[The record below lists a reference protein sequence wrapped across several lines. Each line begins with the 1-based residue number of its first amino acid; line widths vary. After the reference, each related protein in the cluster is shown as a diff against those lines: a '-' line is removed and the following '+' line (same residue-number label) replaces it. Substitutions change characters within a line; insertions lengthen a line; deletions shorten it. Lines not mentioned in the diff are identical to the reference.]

1 VVVMNQSDKKIP
13 YYLWI
18 DGQAAP
24 VSSLPRSIQTLV
36 F

>member
-1 VVVMNQSDKKIP
+1 VVMNQSDKKIS

-18 DGQAAP
+18 DGQAAA
-24 VSSLPRSIQTLV
+24 VSSLPHSIQTLL

>member
-1 VVVMNQSDKKIP
+1 MNQGDEKIT

-18 DGQAAP
+18 EGRAAE
-24 VSSLPRSIQTLV
+24 VNSLPRSIQTLV